1 MNNSNNIINDLK
13 ERVIYL
19 ENELK
24 IIKNLLSKEKIT
36 LNKNICNYNTSN
48 ETIIQLKNL
57 SSCLIKYPLEELNI
71 SYLIRKKCEIK
82 NINHIFNN
90 YQFNICIV
98 DDKTTDIIFINEN
111 VNNYIRNLIYTPNK
125 NSNIKINIKDGLGKK
140 LKNNY
145 HSDFYVHKN
154 YQQEKYRD
162 SNFDFDNQTFLN
174 PKHYCTNCKFICE
187 CGDDIDKYECL
198 GH

>member
-1 MNNSNNIINDLK
+1 MNNSNTIINELK

-24 IIKNLLSKEKIT
+24 IIKDLLSKEKIIV
-36 LNKNICNYNTSN
+36 NKSISNHKTTN
-48 ETIIQLKNL
+48 ETTIKLQHL
-57 SSCLIKYPLEELNI
+57 SSSLIKYPLEDLNV

-82 NINHIFNN
+82 SINDIFDR
-90 YQFNICIV
+90 YQCNICII

-111 VNNYIRNLIYTPNK
+111 VNNYITSLVYTPNK
-125 NSNIKINIKDGLGKK
+125 SSNIKINIKDGLGKK

-154 YQQEKYRD
+154 YEQEKYRE

-174 PKHYCTNCKFICE
+174 PNHYCTNCKFICD